1 MAEVEVEVVAE
12 VLEEDE
18 EDEEEEEESL
28 VTTSQPTNSTERVR
42 G

>member
-18 EDEEEEEESL
+18 KEEEESL
-28 VTTSQPTNSTERVR
+28 VTTSQPTIPVR
-42 G
+42 RTRLRE